1 MAVWTGRAPVKKV
14 LCEYTG
20 ESERSSVFEAR
31 GALQNS
37 KEPTTTAW
45 LVRTAGGRRTKTM
58 LVSAPQPNLT
68 FHCKVS
74 APCLGA
80 PIAAGSLKFN

>member
-1 MAVWTGRAPVKKV
+1 MAVWTGRAPVKKDLV

-31 GALQNS
+31 GALQNF
-37 KEPTTTAW
+37 KEPTAT
-45 LVRTAGGRRTKTM
+45 VRTAGGRRTKTM

-68 FHCKVS
+68 FHRKVS

-80 PIAAGSLKFN
+80 PIAAGALKFN